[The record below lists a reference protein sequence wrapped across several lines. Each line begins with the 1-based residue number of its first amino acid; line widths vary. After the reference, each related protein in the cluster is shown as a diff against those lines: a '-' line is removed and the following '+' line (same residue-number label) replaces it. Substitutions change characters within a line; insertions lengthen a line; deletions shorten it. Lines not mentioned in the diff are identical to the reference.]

1 MLTTAVD
8 PFAAG
13 ENSGTDKLTS
23 SEEYNGTA
31 WTEGNDL
38 NTATKRNSGGGT
50 SVPTTLAL
58 GGQSA
63 THGPGTAQVEIYNGT
78 SWATT
83 AAMATARS
91 QIGKTQG
98 NSASALVNNGNN
110 ASDAYIVT
118 TEEFTGE
125 TTAAN
130 AAKTIDFD

>member
-1 MLTTAVD
+1 
-8 PFAAG
+8 
-13 ENSGTDKLTS
+13 
-23 SEEYNGTA
+23 
-31 WTEGNDL
+31 
-38 NTATKRNSGGGT
+38 
-50 SVPTTLAL
+50 
-58 GGQSA
+58 
-63 THGPGTAQVEIYNGT
+63 
-78 SWATT
+78 
-83 AAMATARS
+83 MATARS